1 MCLNFLTMDL
11 VCKKYIYIY
20 VIYIYIYML
29 YVIFPISSSG
39 IALDFLRKN
48 LSSATKVFNLFF
60 SLNKYKINIW
70 YSRIE
75 TFCLIK
81 NSIFIYQI
89 FCLSFCWYCL
99 NFFGSLFNSFSTSTC
114 SFLFELTFLF
124 HFFSL
129 SSKSVIFTK

>member
-60 SLNKYKINIW
+60 SLNKYKINI
-70 YSRIE
+70 
-75 TFCLIK
+75 
-81 NSIFIYQI
+81 
-89 FCLSFCWYCL
+89 
-99 NFFGSLFNSFSTSTC
+99 
-114 SFLFELTFLF
+114 
-124 HFFSL
+124 
-129 SSKSVIFTK
+129 